1 MLKAGLIG
9 KPAEAGPDFSHPRF
23 HLTGYFCPPGQGT
36 GTEAD
41 PDHFLPPVSNEAL
54 LLENDALIF
63 LYADNDM
70 MGLITEA
77 VKMSRHILIWNA
89 DRLDLDDIRRL
100 IKLRDEADNVVHI
113 RRFGRSSPLLR
124 SSLATISHP
133 SMFSLKKAFTPSY
146 PENGN
151 PVFHRHLLTAIDALL
166 YLCPGNIKK
175 INTMRQKSGMASTGL
190 LSTSLYFENGSAANL
205 LVSDISG
212 EDLFVIEAYQA
223 NRLVKINIGNQ
234 KVDVFERNG
243 RSCVT
248 AQNKETPGITTEQ
261 LTHCELENFS
271 MAIEGRTP
279 SVDQLYEMARLREIC
294 REIVERSGYT
304 C

>member
-23 HLTGYFCPPGQGT
+23 HLTGYFCPPGHGT
-36 GTEAD
+36 GTEAALA
-41 PDHFLPPVSNEAL
+41 HYLPPVSNEAL

-63 LYADNDM
+63 LYADHDM

-89 DRLDLDDIRRL
+89 DRLDMEDIYHL

-113 RRFGRSSPLLR
+113 RRYGRSSPLLR
-124 SSLATISHP
+124 SSLASISHP
-133 SMFSLKKAFTPSY
+133 SLFSLKKVFTPKY
-146 PENGN
+146 QENGN
-151 PVFHRHLLTAIDALL
+151 PVFHRHLLTAVDALL

-175 INTMRQKSGMASTGL
+175 INTMRQKSDMASTGL

-205 LVSDISG
+205 LVSDIGG

-223 NRLVKINIGNQ
+223 NRLVRIDIGDQ
-234 KVDVFERNG
+234 KLDVFERSSN
-243 RSCVT
+243 RPVT
-248 AQNKETPGITTEQ
+248 GKNPEIPLKTAEQ
-261 LTHCELENFS
+261 ITHCELETFS
-271 MAIEGRTP
+271 MAIEGHTP
-279 SVDQLYEMARLREIC
+279 SVDQLFEMARLREIC

-304 C
+304 R